1 MAALQLPPRDGRSA
15 SMLRDAF
22 WVLALFVLAM
32 YAFFV
37 ALGAWNPTEVL
48 PLTIA
53 MAVLALLWVA
63 HAWLTRGE
71 AASRDPRITHA
82 RERRG
87 F

>member
-1 MAALQLPPRDGRSA
+1 MST
-15 SMLRDAF
+15 LRNAF

-37 ALGAWNPTEVL
+37 ALGAWDPGEVL
-48 PLTIA
+48 PVTIA
-53 MAVLALLWVA
+53 MGVLAVLWIVR
-63 HAWLTRGE
+63 AWLANRARRE
-71 AASRDPRITHA
+71 QDPGLVRA

>member
-1 MAALQLPPRDGRSA
+1 MTT
-15 SMLRDAF
+15 LRNAF
-22 WVLALFVLAM
+22 WVTALFVLGM

-37 ALGAWNPTEVL
+37 ALGAWDPAEVL

-53 MAVLALLWVA
+53 MAVLALLWVV
-63 HAWLTRGE
+63 HALLAR
-71 AASRDPRITHA
+71 SLPSQRDPRLISA